1 MKNLTMLLCR
11 LRVDSYLAA
20 KPGPLDVELGNITLY
35 IYPGTEM
42 NGKTGTFIKATL
54 SGGFLDMFFV
64 GQDARAAFLEYR
76 SIAEKDYYY
85 GTSGI
90 LDGTIDLLSP
100 CYRNKYNDVQ
110 WLKSNLLSI

>member
-1 MKNLTMLLCR
+1 MDR
-11 LRVDSYLAA
+11 LVFE
-20 KPGPLDVELGNITLY
+20 VEKLGNITLY

-42 NGKTGTFIKATL
+42 NGKTGTFIKTTL
-54 SGGFLDMFFV
+54 SGGFLDMFFAEQGPREAV
-64 GQDARAAFLEYR
+64 LEYR

-100 CYRNKYNDVQ
+100 YYRNKYNDVQ
-110 WLKSNLLSI
+110 WLKSNLR